1 MNNRKK
7 VKKRSLKVSFFVD
20 GSFFLFWPFKK
31 IYASSSIFF
40 RCVIIKNYYSL
51 VSFSHHLIRHTAFR
65 VSLFFSSVEV
75 GERRKEREE

>member
-20 GSFFLFWPFKK
+20 GSFFLGPFKK

-51 VSFSHHLIRHTAFR
+51 VSFSHHLIRKTAFR